1 MINFWCEN
9 AYARVFSAL
18 GTAQK
23 EEEKDIISNYDGSEN
38 KHERESDSD
47 INEECANLDDDT
59 DIFNQMK
66 KYRLKNANKVILATL
81 NINTIANKFT
91 ALKEIV
97 SNHIDIL
104 IIEETKLDE
113 TFPKGSF
120 EIPGFKEPFRKN
132 RNIHGGG
139 VMFFVIP
146 QENWPQSNFVKTSK
160 FFSLK

>member
-9 AYARVFSAL
+9 AYARVPSAL

-23 EEEKDIISNYDGSEN
+23 EEENDITSISDGSEN
-38 KHERESDSD
+38 KHESESDSE

-59 DIFNQMK
+59 DIFNQLK

-113 TFPKGSF
+113 TFPNGSF
-120 EIPGFKEPFRKN
+120 EIPGFKEPFRRKC
-132 RNIHGGG
+132 NI
-139 VMFFVIP
+139 
-146 QENWPQSNFVKTSK
+146 
-160 FFSLK
+160 